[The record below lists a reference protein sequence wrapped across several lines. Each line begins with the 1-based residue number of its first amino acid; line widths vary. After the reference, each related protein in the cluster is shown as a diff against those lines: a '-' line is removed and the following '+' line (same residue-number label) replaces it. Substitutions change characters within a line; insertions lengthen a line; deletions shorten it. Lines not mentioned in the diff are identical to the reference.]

1 MEQQNLMKTDSKL
14 TPNQIFRGYI
24 ETLNSMELKDKD
36 LYTQY
41 AMMKNAYKILADRI
55 DELSEIIV
63 EEMKREGSIKK
74 EFDYGKFSLTKRAK
88 WTYSEEVE
96 KLNTSLKETKKKEED
111 EGIAVK
117 EETEYLNFR

>member
-1 MEQQNLMKTDSKL
+1 METTKNV
-14 TPNQIFRGYI
+14 TPSQIFRNYI
-24 ETLNSMELKDKD
+24 DTLNGMELKDKD

-41 AMMKNAYKILADRI
+41 AMMKNAYKILSDRI

-63 EEMKREGSIKK
+63 EEMRREGSIKK
-74 EFDYGKFSLTKRAK
+74 EFDYGKFSLSKRTK

-96 KLNTSLKETKKKEED
+96 KLNISLKETKKKEED
-111 EGIAVK
+111 EGIATR